1 MFKQPCS
8 AEILEYIF
16 SLFFKLDYLS
26 SMAKIVYNYEM
37 ALIIKIVRKNTPKSF
52 VRPGPIFTTLHFSL
66 ITYKCV
72 Q

>member
-1 MFKQPCS
+1 MFKQPYS

-37 ALIIKIVRKNTPKSF
+37 ALIIKIVGKNIPKSV
-52 VRPGPIFTTLHFSL
+52 VRPGTVFTTLHFPL
-66 ITYKCV
+66 ITFKWV